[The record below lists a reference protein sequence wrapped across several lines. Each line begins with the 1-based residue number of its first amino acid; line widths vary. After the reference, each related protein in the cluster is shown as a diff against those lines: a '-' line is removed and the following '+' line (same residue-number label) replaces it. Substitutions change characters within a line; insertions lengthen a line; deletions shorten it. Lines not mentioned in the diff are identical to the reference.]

1 MFKYHPE
8 LLFSAEGRAMSTE
21 ASATVPEHQ
30 SVLIIHLGSWNTATN
45 DMMSLASGIL
55 CSSELRQSVNKKQ
68 VRDVSGVTKSMEK
81 I

>member
-1 MFKYHPE
+1 MFKYNPE

-21 ASATVPEHQ
+21 PSATVTEHR

-45 DMMSLASGIL
+45 DMISLALGIL
-55 CSSELRQSVNKKQ
+55 CSSELRQSVNEKQ
-68 VRDVSGVTKSMEK
+68 IHDVSGVTKSMEK